1 MRVIGI
7 DVGRNRV
14 KAVSA
19 IGRLDFPSV
28 VGEWQERN
36 LTSGGNYEVTV
47 DGDRSFIG
55 DLAVRESYCQREM
68 ATESKVHQES
78 KILFLSALAVL
89 AKDGESVNVVTGLPV
104 AQHTPIGKTEFKKL
118 IEGTHRVEVNGQRKN
133 IIINEIGIVP
143 EAGGAYW
150 HTVLDTHGQV
160 SNAFIAGQKVRIVDV
175 GSRTVNF
182 CTIDKREYI
191 DRDSG
196 TLPYGVIELMN
207 ADKASKD
214 DIKNIGEEAKEH
226 FARRIAADL
235 SKKWLKYV
243 PDNDLVLLTGGG
255 SILLEKY
262 LQRHF
267 MVNQLV
273 DTVFANAEGFY
284 KMGVA
289 KWQS

>member
-1 MRVIGI
+1 MQVIGI

-14 KAVSA
+14 KAVSKDD
-19 IGRLDFPSV
+19 RVDFPSV
-28 VGEWQERN
+28 VGEWQDRN
-36 LTSGGNYEVTV
+36 LTAGGNFEVTV
-47 DGDRSFIG
+47 DGHKTFIG
-55 DLAVRESYCQREM
+55 DLAIRESYCLREM

-78 KILFLSALAVL
+78 KILFLTALAL
-89 AKDGESVNVVTGLPV
+89 LTKDGEPVNVVTGLPV
-104 AQHTPIGKTEFKKL
+104 AQHTPAGKNEFKKL
-118 IEGTHRVEVNGQRKN
+118 LEGMHNVEINGKRKH

-143 EAGGAYW
+143 ESGGAYW
-150 HTVLDTHGQV
+150 HCVLDPHGQIGN
-160 SNAFIAGQKVRIVDV
+160 SFIAGQKARIVDV

-182 CTIDKREYI
+182 CTIDRREYI

-207 ADKASKD
+207 ADKESRD
-214 DIKNIGEEAKEH
+214 DVMSVGEEVKEH
-226 FARRIAADL
+226 FARRIAGDL

-243 PDNDLVLLTGGG
+243 PDDDLVLLTGGG
-255 SILLEKY
+255 SILLGQY
-262 LQRHF
+262 LSRYF

-289 KWQS
+289 RWGK